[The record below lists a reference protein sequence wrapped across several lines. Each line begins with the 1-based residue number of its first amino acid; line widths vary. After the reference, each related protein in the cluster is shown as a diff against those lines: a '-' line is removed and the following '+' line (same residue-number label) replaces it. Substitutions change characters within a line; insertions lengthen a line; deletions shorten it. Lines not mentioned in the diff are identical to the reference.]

1 MLTATCAVSEVGSH
15 ESFPTQLLRRW
26 KFACLDWTDLQS
38 ISAPVLSSKEQNR
51 LDANLHRGAK
61 RMLSALRFL
70 PATDEATSLE
80 VLKSYRSFHRYYPTF
95 RHVED

>member
-1 MLTATCAVSEVGSH
+1 
-15 ESFPTQLLRRW
+15 
-26 KFACLDWTDLQS
+26 
-38 ISAPVLSSKEQNR
+38 
-51 LDANLHRGAK
+51 
-61 RMLSALRFL
+61 MLSALRFL